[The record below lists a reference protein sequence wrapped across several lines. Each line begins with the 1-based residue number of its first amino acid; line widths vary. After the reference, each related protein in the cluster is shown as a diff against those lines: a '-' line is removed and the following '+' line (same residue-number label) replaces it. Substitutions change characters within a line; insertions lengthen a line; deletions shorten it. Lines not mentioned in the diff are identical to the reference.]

1 MSVINGIHPSVN
13 TVYICSK
20 ERSIDSPSMPKER
33 VVLDSDLRYLD
44 GKGVLLRTRTELT
57 VARIL
62 SFLGRRYEYDSVV
75 SLKDGKKAKV
85 DFKTDDKYIEVV
97 DSEEDARKLEQIR
110 TERQDISIVG
120 LGPSKIAARVDELD
134 SFFLLG
140 NAEQEHTGSIFI
152 EDPSLAFDY
161 AHI

>member
-1 MSVINGIHPSVN
+1 KSIFCEPNDKASAIIHRQAYLMSVINGIHPSVN

-75 SLKDGKKAKV
+75 SLKDG
-85 DFKTDDKYIEVV
+85 
-97 DSEEDARKLEQIR
+97 
-110 TERQDISIVG
+110 
-120 LGPSKIAARVDELD
+120 
-134 SFFLLG
+134 
-140 NAEQEHTGSIFI
+140 
-152 EDPSLAFDY
+152 
-161 AHI
+161 